1 MSSSRKQISEIKGE
15 RMIEG
20 SGGWGFVV
28 PVILSIIVGT
38 SAKKSL
44 NNVDETF
51 SIVFSF
57 VCFLVIY

>member
-1 MSSSRKQISEIKGE
+1 MTEIKGK
-15 RMIEG
+15 RKIEG
-20 SGGWGFVV
+20 SDGWGFAV

-51 SIVFSF
+51 SMVFSF
-57 VCFLVIY
+57 VFFLVIY

>member
-1 MSSSRKQISEIKGE
+1 MPSSRKQITEIKGE

-20 SGGWGFVV
+20 SGGWGFAV
-28 PVILSIIVGT
+28 PVILFIIVGT

-51 SIVFSF
+51 SMVFSF
-57 VCFLVIY
+57 VFFLVIY